1 MVKRLLCIE
10 NVFLSFSS
18 QQIILVSGEHREI
31 SYAKG
36 KITTRGISMGVHD
49 KKKKKKRGGEEEE
62 PRQEEEN
69 VRDSQGWLHVSSSK
83 HMYHSF
89 LQDNGI
95 FYTFYFLHLSF
106 RITIMNSFRS

>member
-1 MVKRLLCIE
+1 MVKKLLCIE

-49 KKKKKKRGGEEEE
+49 KKKKKRGVGKRRSPGRKRKMSEILRGGSMSPPLNTCTILFYKIMEFFI
-62 PRQEEEN
+62 
-69 VRDSQGWLHVSSSK
+69 H
-83 HMYHSF
+83 F
-89 LQDNGI
+89 I
-95 FYTFYFLHLSF
+95 FFIYPFE
-106 RITIMNSFRS
+106 

>member
-1 MVKRLLCIE
+1 MVKKLLCIE

-49 KKKKKKRGGEEEE
+49 KKKKKEGWGRGGAQAGRGKCQRFSGVA
-62 PRQEEEN
+62 PC
-69 VRDSQGWLHVSSSK
+69 L
-83 HMYHSF
+83 
-89 LQDNGI
+89 L
-95 FYTFYFLHLSF
+95 L
-106 RITIMNSFRS
+106 